1 MEERETSFDE
11 SLLEAEE
18 IVMSGGAGGGH
29 PAPTTCRLLSDPPP
43 LATRLSLASKNS
55 SESPGTD

>member
-18 IVMSGGAGGGH
+18 IVMRGGAG
-29 PAPTTCRLLSDPPP
+29 APCTSRLLSDPPP